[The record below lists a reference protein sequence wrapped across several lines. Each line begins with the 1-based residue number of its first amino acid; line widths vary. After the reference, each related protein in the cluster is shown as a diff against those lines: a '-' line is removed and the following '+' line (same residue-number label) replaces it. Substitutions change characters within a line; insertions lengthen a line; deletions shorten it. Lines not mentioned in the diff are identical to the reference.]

1 MVGDNPN
8 AYVCAGHVMGTPTP
22 DIRSGM
28 IGAGA
33 KNCYVPGEA
42 AKLHTEGQF
51 LCLCQPR

>member
-8 AYVCAGHVMGTPTP
+8 AYVCAGHLLGMPPG

-33 KNCYVPGEA
+33 RNCYVPGEA
-42 AKLHTEGQF
+42 PKLHTEGQF
-51 LCLCQPR
+51 LCLCAPR